1 MFRSLHSITQS
12 VRFGIAGF
20 LSNATFLAGFNVLV
34 ESFANHDT
42 LPASRIYSLWY
53 CCFIPL
59 AHAINS
65 LLVFG
70 WPEPYLPSLLS
81 NAPIGLTAM
90 TIGTFLTGYLDRIRF
105 DRYVDDFLASHVPLF
120 LKQSPNED
128 EEDGEFYSSLV
139 VMAVTGIFS
148 YLASVYVNSSPP
160 SSTKDGHKKEL

>member
-1 MFRSLHSITQS
+1 M
-12 VRFGIAGF
+12 AGF

-90 TIGTFLTGYLDRIRF
+90 TIGTLLTGYLDRLRF
-105 DRYVDDFLASHVPLF
+105 DSYVEEFLASHVPLF
-120 LKQSPNED
+120 LQPSPPSPNNNEE
-128 EEDGEFYSSLV
+128 EEDGEFYSSLL

-148 YLASVYVNSSPP
+148 YLASAYANSSSSP
-160 SSTKDGHKKEL
+160 SSSSTTKKNGQKKEL